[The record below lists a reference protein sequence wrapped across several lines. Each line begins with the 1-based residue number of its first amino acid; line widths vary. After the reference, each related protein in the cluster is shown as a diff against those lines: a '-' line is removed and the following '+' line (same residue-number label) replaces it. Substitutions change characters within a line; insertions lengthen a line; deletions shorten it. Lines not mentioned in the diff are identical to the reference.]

1 MRWFIDKMWMG
12 VLSDM
17 RKQDKSENPGRYG
30 SWKLPVVL
38 SEMQAWNTDCSS
50 STEYVRYQRA
60 RRTDA
65 EPITHKAIPLWL
77 SAFFISIYDDN
88 LPRPTGKEKNRCRA
102 GCFRALNIHIPAA
115 VLKHN
120 SRPPFSMPSYWR
132 RPDAGEIGGLRRE
145 PPWSKERFDK
155 LRQATYCQKK
165 PVPSYGDKRP

>member
-38 SEMQAWNTDCSS
+38 SELQAWNTDCSS

-88 LPRPTGKEKNRCRA
+88 LLRPTGKEKNRCRA

-115 VLKHN
+115 VLKHY
-120 SRPPFSMPSYWR
+120 SRPPFSLPSNWR
-132 RPDAGEIGGLRRE
+132 RPDADGIGGLRRE

-155 LRQATYCQKK
+155 FRR
-165 PVPSYGDKRP
+165 GINR